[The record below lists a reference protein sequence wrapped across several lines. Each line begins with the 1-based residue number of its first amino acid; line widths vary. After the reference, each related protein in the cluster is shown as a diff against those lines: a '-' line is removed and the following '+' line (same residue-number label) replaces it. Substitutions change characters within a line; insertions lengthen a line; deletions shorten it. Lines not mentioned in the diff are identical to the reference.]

1 MRMLEALSASWR
13 KIDERFGWNRIA
25 IAISTATVA
34 GSLFILFRVLRHI
47 DVAKVIA
54 AIHATPLRAIM
65 SACVFVAAGY
75 ITMTLYDYFALRTI
89 GRHEVPYRTAAFAGF
104 TSYTIGHN
112 LGATVFTGGAV
123 RLRIYSVWGLGIID
137 VAKIAFITGLT
148 FWLGNIFV
156 LSFALAYA
164 PDAATTI
171 AQLPAWATRSL
182 GLTGLLV
189 IAGYIAWLLQ
199 EPRIIGRARWQIAL
213 PDARLTLVQ
222 IGIGILDFA
231 AGSLAF
237 YMLMPAMPATGF
249 VVVTVAFVSATLL
262 GFISHAPGSL
272 GIFDA
277 TMLLALTQ
285 FEKEELLAS
294 LLIFRFLY
302 FVAPFALAVVMFGIR
317 ELSLA
322 RRARLCALARD

>member
-1 MRMLEALSASWR
+1 M
-13 KIDERFGWNRIA
+13 
-25 IAISTATVA
+25 
-34 GSLFILFRVLRHI
+34 
-47 DVAKVIA
+47 
-54 AIHATPLRAIM
+54 
-65 SACVFVAAGY
+65 
-75 ITMTLYDYFALRTI
+75 
-89 GRHEVPYRTAAFAGF
+89 
-104 TSYTIGHN
+104 
-112 LGATVFTGGAV
+112 
-123 RLRIYSVWGLGIID
+123 
-137 VAKIAFITGLT
+137 
-148 FWLGNIFV
+148 
-156 LSFALAYA
+156 
-164 PDAATTI
+164 
-171 AQLPAWATRSL
+171 
-182 GLTGLLV
+182 
-189 IAGYIAWLLQ
+189 
-199 EPRIIGRARWQIAL
+199 
-213 PDARLTLVQ
+213 Q

-277 TMLLALTQ
+277 TMLIALTQ

-322 RRARLCALARD
+322 RRARLCALARE

>member
-1 MRMLEALSASWR
+1 
-13 KIDERFGWNRIA
+13 
-25 IAISTATVA
+25 
-34 GSLFILFRVLRHI
+34 
-47 DVAKVIA
+47 
-54 AIHATPLRAIM
+54 
-65 SACVFVAAGY
+65 
-75 ITMTLYDYFALRTI
+75 
-89 GRHEVPYRTAAFAGF
+89 
-104 TSYTIGHN
+104 
-112 LGATVFTGGAV
+112 
-123 RLRIYSVWGLGIID
+123 
-137 VAKIAFITGLT
+137 
-148 FWLGNIFV
+148 
-156 LSFALAYA
+156 
-164 PDAATTI
+164 
-171 AQLPAWATRSL
+171 
-182 GLTGLLV
+182 LLI

-199 EPRIIGRARWQIAL
+199 EPRIIGRASWQIAL

-277 TMLLALTQ
+277 TMLIALAQ

-302 FVAPFALAVVMFGIR
+302 FVAPFALAVLMFGIR